1 MIFED
6 WRDLTLINFSQFESF
21 DDFTVFYKEK
31 SKSCTKSFFV
41 SFSLSG
47 QNHHV
52 ITAEVMF
59 SVVSVCRSVCSQG
72 GGSHVTTFG
81 HVQSSSLGEPPPT
94 WVPTLVHWQKLV
106 VDLRLKGLIVLLIL
120 YWLLFITKILDLF
133 PLLAFVFVASLSS
146 ANYTLQELQ

>member
-1 MIFED
+1 MIS
-6 WRDLTLINFSQFESF
+6 LY
-21 DDFTVFYKEK
+21 FTRRKVKAAQK
-31 SKSCTKSFFV
+31 VFFV

-106 VDLRLKGLIVLLIL
+106 VDLRLKGLIVRFNIVLTIVYYENSRFVSIASLCVCC
-120 YWLLFITKILDLF
+120 LFIISELHPAGTSVI
-133 PLLAFVFVASLSS
+133 SS
-146 ANYTLQELQ
+146 